1 MLTIGEDFILLAL
14 DPRTGDFRRLQTEY
28 LHAGLIGA
36 CVMELALRERTD
48 SDTDIVW
55 VLDSKPTG
63 YDSLDLVLTAMVQPG
78 FPQEMDKVIGA
89 LMPLA
94 ERVEMNVLSKLRA
107 RNVLATAEVRNLL
120 MRKVTRHTI
129 IDPAP
134 LQEAKTHLA
143 SVLAGDMLPDPRDVC
158 LLTLAKTCSLLD
170 DIVPPAYAEAAFDR
184 LSGFSALDLVGQH
197 VRRYLYLFE
206 RDAAG

>member
-48 SDTDIVW
+48 SDTDHVW
-55 VLDSKPTG
+55 VLDTKPTG
-63 YDSLDLVLTAMVQPG
+63 YDSLDLVLTAMAQPG

-107 RNVLATAEVRNLL
+107 RNVLSTTEVRNLL

-129 IDPAP
+129 LDPAP
-134 LQEAKTHLA
+134 LQEAKKHLA
-143 SVLAGDMLPDPRDVC
+143 SVLAGDVLPDPRDVC
-158 LLTLAKTCSLLD
+158 LLTLAKTCGLLD
-170 DIVPPAYAEAAFDR
+170 DIIPAEHADAAFDR
-184 LSGFSALDLVGQH
+184 LSGFSAMDLVGQN
-197 VRRYLYLFE
+197 VRRYLHLFE
-206 RDAAG
+206 RDTAG